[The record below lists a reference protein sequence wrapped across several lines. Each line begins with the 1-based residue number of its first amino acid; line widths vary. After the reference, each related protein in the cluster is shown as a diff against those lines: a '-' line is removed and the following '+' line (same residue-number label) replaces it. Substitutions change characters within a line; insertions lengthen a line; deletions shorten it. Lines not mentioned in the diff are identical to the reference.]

1 MGRPGSA
8 ILLQKFGKNPGQAFS
23 SDVLISVNS
32 RNRDSLAN
40 PSRQLAALV
49 DRHAARLVLYA
60 RQICSDP
67 EDVVQDA
74 FLEFIEQPSP
84 PENVMAW
91 LFHVVRN
98 RALDR
103 VRTATRRKRKH
114 EEISSRQS
122 TWLLSN
128 ADSQLDAETVSESLQ
143 QLASDL
149 REIITARIW
158 GELSF
163 EEIGEL
169 IGISSSTA
177 HRRYV
182 EGLELLRE
190 KLGATCSKQ
199 NETNETTN
207 V

>member
-1 MGRPGSA
+1 MDCRRGEPISRGV
-8 ILLQKFGKNPGQAFS
+8 KNSRRIRDSFATQTSLF
-23 SDVLISVNS
+23 SVNS
-32 RNRDSLAN
+32 GKRDSLAN
-40 PSRQLAALV
+40 PSRQLVTLV

-84 PENVMAW
+84 PQNVTAW
-91 LFHVVRN
+91 LFRVVRI

-103 VRTATRRKRKH
+103 VRTAARRKRKH
-114 EEISSRQS
+114 KELSSTQPA
-122 TWLLSN
+122 WLLSTV
-128 ADSQLDAETVSESLQ
+128 DSQPDAETVTESLR
-143 QLASDL
+143 QLESEL
-149 REIITARIW
+149 REIVTARIW

-182 EGLELLRE
+182 EGLQLLRE
-190 KLGATCSKQ
+190 KLVAPCTK
-199 NETNETTN
+199 
-207 V
+207 